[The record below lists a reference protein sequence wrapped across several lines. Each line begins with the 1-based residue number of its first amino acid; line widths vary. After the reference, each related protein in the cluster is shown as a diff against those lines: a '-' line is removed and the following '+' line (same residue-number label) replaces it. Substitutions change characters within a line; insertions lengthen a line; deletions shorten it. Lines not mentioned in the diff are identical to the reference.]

1 MTQEPTQEPT
11 LARVD
16 DLGDRLVVVNMNIA
30 ARGAISPEL
39 YTAIR
44 DAMDR
49 AQDPR
54 IRAVILTA
62 EGGYF
67 CAGGNLKSIQER
79 RTLPEAERKER
90 IEILHGVSRSIRT
103 APVPVIAAIE
113 GGAAGAGLSIAL
125 ACDLVVAAENATF
138 TAAYVKAGLVP
149 DGGLTSA
156 LARVMPRPMAMEMCL
171 FGRAMP
177 AERLLEIGAINQI
190 VPAGEVDAAAQAL
203 ADALARGPR
212 EAQASIRAL
221 VSSGYD
227 QTEAAQLDAERDGMA
242 RAQGSWEAGEG
253 IAAFIE
259 KRRPDFTQ

>member
-1 MTQEPTQEPT
+1 MTEAPDF
-11 LARVD
+11 ARID
-16 DLGDRLVVVNMNIA
+16 DLGDRLVVVNMNAA
-30 ARGAISPEL
+30 ARGAITPQF
-39 YTAIR
+39 YACIR
-44 DAMDR
+44 EAMER
-49 AQDPR
+49 AQDTR
-54 IRAVILTA
+54 VRAVILTA

-67 CAGGNLKSIQER
+67 CAGGDLKSIQER
-79 RTLPEAERKER
+79 RKLPEAERKER
-90 IEILHGVSRSIRT
+90 IEILHGVSRAIRT

-125 ACDLVVAAENATF
+125 ACDLVVAAEGSKF

-171 FGRAMP
+171 FGRPMP
-177 AERLLEIGAINQI
+177 AERLLDLGAINQI
-190 VPAGEVDAAAQAL
+190 VPAGEVDAAAHAL

-212 EAQASIRAL
+212 EAQGSIRAL

-259 KRRPDFTQ
+259 KRRPDFKQ